1 MPPNDEDFHTSAMVN
16 AVRDMARDLREY
28 KDHADAERKALVES
42 VNATVEAMRKDVF
55 RAIISL
61 QLNASQHRD
70 EHSADRKERAA
81 DIVSRISQQSSD
93 ATERINRQLTINL
106 WMGALTALVVI
117 NLLLIGFVVIRV
129 AVVLYGR

>member
-1 MPPNDEDFHTSAMVN
+1 MPSDDEFHTSAMVS
-16 AVRDMARDLREY
+16 AVRDMAAKLEQYTR
-28 KDHADAERKALVES
+28 HADSERAQLIES

-55 RAIISL
+55 RAIVSV

-70 EHSADRKERAA
+70 EHSAERKERAA
-81 DIVSRISQQSSD
+81 DAIDRL
-93 ATERINRQLTINL
+93 NRQLTINL

-129 AVVLYGR
+129 VVVLYGR